1 MKKLKQI
8 LRWDTN
14 NNRFGK
20 LFLKNWLLVFVCI
33 VGPLLL
39 GTLVMQEFSNS
50 SLLREMDASVE
61 RSATNTTSTVSTLFN
76 EVCTILRT
84 ETTDE
89 NILAFLASKSGNTQ
103 TYEDVVTVR
112 AVQKIVSSY
121 YRESLYFSVD
131 VYAFAT
137 ERIVS
142 SYYQG
147 QHYTLM
153 YDDSLVECYDAY
165 IQSRPTATL
174 FAVGRTAMDTA
185 RNPVDVITVYKKIS
199 ADGFLAISVDT
210 SKLISH
216 VSTYD
221 YFGQDQGA
229 YLLADENN
237 RVIMDTSVRMN
248 GDVLDYLLEEE
259 EFPITGMV
267 EGIPMRIG
275 VNDLGLFGW
284 KCVQMVPVGELE
296 VSSMRLRML
305 LIEILIFGGISA
317 FVISYWVTRKLFRP
331 VRAILHLLENPSNQ
345 MLDVEER
352 EEYRYLLVQILEL
365 FQKNI
370 TLEEQMSERVFALRS
385 ARAKT
390 LQGQMTPHFLNNV
403 LQSINWI
410 AIEETGLEQSRTSEA
425 IMLLAETIRMGK
437 ERKTNFTTVE
447 SEIDYTKQYVKLE
460 QLRHGNGIRCHYDIQ
475 EEVLQTGI
483 PCMTIQPLV
492 ENAIIHGIPEDEGD
506 IYITIKKNENDGL
519 DIQVEDNGTGI
530 EPEAVERIFE
540 LMKQEYIYL
549 GEHLGIINLFQRF
562 RLLYGEECSFYIGK
576 SQWGGT
582 CVQIRTPEASA
593 KQQIPQ
599 KV

>member
-1 MKKLKQI
+1 MRKKLKEI
-8 LRWDTN
+8 LKWDTKN
-14 NNRFGK
+14 NQFGK
-20 LFLKNWLLVFVCI
+20 MFLKNWLLVFVCI
-33 VGPLLL
+33 VAPLLL
-39 GTLVMQEFSNS
+39 GTLVMQEYSNS

-76 EVCTILRT
+76 EVCTILRA

-89 NILAFLASKSGNTQ
+89 NILAFLQSRSGNSQ

-112 AVQKIVSSY
+112 AVQKMVSSY

-137 ERIVS
+137 ERIIS

-147 QHYTLM
+147 QHYSLM
-153 YDDSLVECYDAY
+153 YDDSLLQCYDAY

-174 FAVGRTAMDTA
+174 FAVGRTAVDST
-185 RNPVDVITVYKKIS
+185 RNPVDVITVYKKMGGE
-199 ADGFLAISVDT
+199 GFLAISVDI

-216 VSTYD
+216 VSSYD

-229 YLLADENN
+229 YLLVDENN
-237 RVIMDTSVRMN
+237 RVIMDTSLRMN
-248 GDVLDYLLEEE
+248 GEILDYFLEEDA
-259 EFPITGMV
+259 FPITRMV

-275 VNDLGLFGW
+275 VDDLGLFGW
-284 KCVQMVPVGELE
+284 KCAQMVPVSELKA
-296 VSSMRLRML
+296 SSMRLRTL
-305 LIEILIFGGISA
+305 LIEILFFGGIAA

-331 VRAILHLLENPSNQ
+331 VRAILNLLENPSNQ

-403 LQSINWI
+403 LQTINWI

-425 IMLLAETIRMGK
+425 IMLLAETIRIGK
-437 ERKTNFTTVE
+437 ERKSNFTTVA

-460 QLRHGNGIRCHYDIQ
+460 QLRHGDGIRCHYEIQ
-475 EEVLQTGI
+475 DEILQTGI

-492 ENAIIHGIPEDEGD
+492 ENAIIHGMSDEID
-506 IYITIKKNENDGL
+506 IYILIQRNEKEGINIL
-519 DIQVEDNGTGI
+519 VEDNGVGI
-530 EPEAVERIFE
+530 TPEAVDRILE
-540 LMKQEYIYL
+540 LMKQEYIYM
-549 GEHLGIINLFQRF
+549 GEHLGVINLFQRF
-562 RLLYGEECSFYIGK
+562 RLLYGEECGFYIGK
-576 SQWGGT
+576 SQRGGT
-582 CVQIRTPEASA
+582 CVQIRTP
-593 KQQIPQ
+593 KGPI
-599 KV
+599 K